1 MGYVVSS
8 CLDIGISQ
16 DSKPPL
22 KGVSQVRKTS
32 KCSPFSNQLLFIR
45 WAFIDFSNFNR
56 GVCPPP
62 KTKTMTITKKTTI
75 KVQKYLK
82 INWVMFWKWTQ
93 SCSENEP
100 SHVSPFRGFE
110 PTPCLSQIPVT
121 SLPAAVSGEN
131 VSRLERTRLWRREV
145 VERNIKFGH
154 AVPKKFDGGFVWVK
168 FPGWLS

>member
-1 MGYVVSS
+1 MGFYR
-8 CLDIGISQ
+8 LFKLQPGGM
-16 DSKPPL
+16 P
-22 KGVSQVRKTS
+22 
-32 KCSPFSNQLLFIR
+32 SPENENY
-45 WAFIDFSNFNR
+45 DNN
-56 GVCPPP
+56 
-62 KTKTMTITKKTTI
+62 KKTTI

-168 FPGWLS
+168 FPGWLSQGMKLLHIFNIGMIIMSHWKDS